1 MKNGLGWTK
10 SSYSNPS
17 TRSDCTKPCPSWV
30 WTLPGIGHPQ
40 PISVFHHPLLTW
52 INRFSQSLVHL
63 TVRKCRWDLSYLSSG
78 VYVCMGFLASCNSG
92 RQATRVSNV
101 TGLLVLRQIPKFC
114 QTNHALNLCQ
124 WREPGVTCSD
134 GDTCIEGIHAGQI
147 DFTYRGVFEEGFW
160 LGYTL
165 WEFTP
170 VTPKKTLCDQLA
182 SCFDHRTVMQTSVK
196 NQSSSHIWSS
206 TGHQKPVNND
216 FTRKYHRSLF
226 ANGNDCAA

>member
-1 MKNGLGWTK
+1 
-10 SSYSNPS
+10 
-17 TRSDCTKPCPSWV
+17 
-30 WTLPGIGHPQ
+30 
-40 PISVFHHPLLTW
+40 
-52 INRFSQSLVHL
+52 
-63 TVRKCRWDLSYLSSG
+63 
-78 VYVCMGFLASCNSG
+78 MGFLASCNSG
-92 RQATRVSNV
+92 CQATRVSNV

-170 VTPKKTLCDQLA
+170 VTPKKTFCDQLA

-206 TGHQKPVNND
+206 TGHQNLSIMILLGKIITDLSLQMEKTVLPKLWGICHSTLKASRLTNLKGKTFSPEIKLFLFSLRFIPVWPSYSPH
-216 FTRKYHRSLF
+216 K
-226 ANGNDCAA
+226 